1 MSHDEFV
8 FDHDRHKR
16 IGLSEAVLCDGK
28 SSTQVEHVI
37 DLAVS
42 RSEPL
47 LLTRLSSKAFKALQ
61 PKSRKVMDFDAVS
74 GTAIVGRRPQN
85 MDQAQ
90 IAIVSAGSSDLPVVR
105 EASRTLEFHGQQSDI
120 IVDVGVAGLWRILE
134 RQDQLRKYPAVIVV
148 AGMDGALFSV
158 VGGLVAGVVIAVPTA
173 TGYGTAHAGTTALH
187 SALASC
193 APGIV
198 AVNVGNGYGA
208 ACAALRVLRQS
219 HTSRRAL
226 GHGSNTACPDLPEL
240 CRRFES
246 LPNASCRPS
255 A

>member
-1 MSHDEFV
+1 MSHDDFV

-16 IGLSEAVLCDGK
+16 IGLSEAVLCEGK
-28 SSTQVEHVI
+28 SSSQVEHVI
-37 DLAVS
+37 DLGVS

-47 LLTRLSSKAFKALQ
+47 LLTRLSLSAFEALSPRCQ
-61 PKSRKVMDFDAVS
+61 DVMDFDEIS
-74 GTAIVGRRPQN
+74 RTAIIGRHPSTNGPAR
-85 MDQAQ
+85 

-134 RQDQLRKYPAVIVV
+134 RQDELHSYPAVIVV

-193 APGIV
+193 APGVV

-208 ACAALRVLRQS
+208 ACAALRVLRQLQDQ
-219 HTSRRAL
+219 A
-226 GHGSNTACPDLPEL
+226 E
-240 CRRFES
+240 
-246 LPNASCRPS
+246 
-255 A
+255 

>member
-8 FDHDRHKR
+8 FDHARHKR
-16 IGLSEAVLCDGK
+16 IGLSEAVLCEGK
-28 SSTQVEHVI
+28 SSSQIEHVI

-47 LLTRLSSKAFKALQ
+47 LLTRLSSSAFEALQ
-61 PKSRKVMDFDAVS
+61 PSCQKLMDFDEVS
-74 GTAIVGRRPQN
+74 RTAIVGRYPNAMGPART
-85 MDQAQ
+85 
-90 IAIVSAGSSDLPVVR
+90 AIVSAGSSDLPVVR
-105 EASRTLEFHGQQSDI
+105 EASRTLEFHGQNSDI

-134 RQDQLRKYPAVIVV
+134 RQEQLHSYPAVIVV

-158 VGGLVAGVVIAVPTA
+158 VGGLVAGVIIAVPTA

-193 APGIV
+193 APGVV

-208 ACAALRVLRQS
+208 ACAALRVLRHS
-219 HTSRRAL
+219 
-226 GHGSNTACPDLPEL
+226 PDPTGD
-240 CRRFES
+240 
-246 LPNASCRPS
+246 
-255 A
+255 